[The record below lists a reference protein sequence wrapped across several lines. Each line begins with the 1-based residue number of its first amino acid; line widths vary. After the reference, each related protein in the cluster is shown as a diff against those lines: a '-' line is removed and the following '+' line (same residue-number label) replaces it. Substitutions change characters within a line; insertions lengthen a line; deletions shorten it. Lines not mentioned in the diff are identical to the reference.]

1 MSESYIY
8 ENPTGSEGL
17 FTFNFFCESVTG
29 ALHTLI
35 HVMEDHELEAPDS
48 LSEIPEHLAQIG
60 IAFSEDYASHKLDLG
75 RFKEDILSF
84 YDLAFTS
91 NDQLAPLVIGA
102 PEEVTYYYLVY
113 SQGINLM
120 FTNLLQSIVRDLPD
134 SANPQSFIQNIM
146 HDFYSLSGGH
156 A

>member
-48 LSEIPEHLAQIG
+48 LSEIPERLAQIG

-75 RFKEDILSF
+75 RFKSSL
-84 YDLAFTS
+84 FTT
-91 NDQLAPLVIGA
+91 LPL
-102 PEEVTYYYLVY
+102 PVT
-113 SQGINLM
+113 
-120 FTNLLQSIVRDLPD
+120 TNWHRL
-134 SANPQSFIQNIM
+134 
-146 HDFYSLSGGH
+146 LSGLLKRSRIIIWSILKVLT
-156 A
+156 

>member
-48 LSEIPEHLAQIG
+48 LSEIPERLAQIG
-60 IAFSEDYASHKLDLG
+60 IAFSEDYASHKLDLVSG
-75 RFKEDILSF
+75 LLKRSRIIIWSILKV
-84 YDLAFTS
+84 LT
-91 NDQLAPLVIGA
+91 
-102 PEEVTYYYLVY
+102 
-113 SQGINLM
+113 
-120 FTNLLQSIVRDLPD
+120 
-134 SANPQSFIQNIM
+134 
-146 HDFYSLSGGH
+146 
-156 A
+156 